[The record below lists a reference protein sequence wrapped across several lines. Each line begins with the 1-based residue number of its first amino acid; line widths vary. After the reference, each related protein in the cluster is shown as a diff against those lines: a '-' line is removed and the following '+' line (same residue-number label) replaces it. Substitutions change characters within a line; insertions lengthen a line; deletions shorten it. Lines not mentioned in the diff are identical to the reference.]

1 MQQEVVYANSVLLL
15 SLLYNLADNAF
26 KASEAQTTI
35 NIYSKSSNDI
45 VRIFVEDKGRG
56 IAKENIKL
64 LTEPFYREDKS
75 RSRKFGGAGLGLSLC
90 KEIASLHNTDLCFES
105 EKGIGTTVSFEL
117 RKGGEEDE

>member
-1 MQQEVVYANSVLLL
+1 MKKYLLL
-15 SLLYNLADNAF
+15 FVMFFMSCCLY
-26 KASEAQTTI
+26 SQT
-35 NIYSKSSNDI
+35 
-45 VRIFVEDKGRG
+45 
-56 IAKENIKL
+56 AKEIESFLKKKLGTENIKL